1 MSFKS
6 LKNMSLAIVAGAV
19 FTVSAAA
26 PESYLEY
33 VATDGSAY
41 IDTGVIGKAGTKVE
55 AGMMWG
61 SISGDI
67 AFVGA
72 RNNTDGRYL
81 PIHVYDNKWWFGYKN
96 QKGGKGTP
104 AANTYYTV
112 VSEVTSAG
120 VYTLN
125 VNGET
130 FTEDYS
136 SSVGNYSS
144 GLPLYL
150 FALSR
155 ESNGVNNKAPAGTR
169 CYYLKIWQDGVLVR
183 DYKPCLHNGVV
194 ALYDAQNDTYTT
206 PSVGVLL
213 TKNMT
218 ITPSDPQWGKPLT
231 IADDITIDAERAHLA

>member
-1 MSFKS
+1 M
-6 LKNMSLAIVAGAV
+6 KNNVCNALRATAKTSRFASVVVLALAGAA
-19 FTVSAAA
+19 SALSARAAA

-33 VATDGSAY
+33 VATDGSSY

-112 VSEVTSAG
+112 TSEVTSAG

-125 VNGET
+125 VNGNT
-130 FTEDYS
+130 FSED
-136 SSVGNYSS
+136 
-144 GLPLYL
+144 
-150 FALSR
+150 
-155 ESNGVNNKAPAGTR
+155 
-169 CYYLKIWQDGVLVR
+169 
-183 DYKPCLHNGVV
+183 
-194 ALYDAQNDTYTT
+194 
-206 PSVGVLL
+206 
-213 TKNMT
+213 
-218 ITPSDPQWGKPLT
+218 
-231 IADDITIDAERAHLA
+231 

>member
-1 MSFKS
+1 MRKMIS
-6 LKNMSLAIVAGAV
+6 AVALLSTVGAAL
-19 FTVSAAA
+19 SARAAA

-112 VSEVTSAG
+112 TSEVTSAG

-125 VNGET
+125 VNDDT
-130 FTEDYS
+130 FSEDYS

-144 GLPLYL
+144 DLPLYL

-183 DYKPCLHNGVV
+183 DYKPCYHDGIVT
-194 ALYDAQNDTYTT
+194 LYDVQNDTYA
-206 PSVGVLL
+206 L
-213 TKNMT
+213 
-218 ITPSDPQWGKPLT
+218 PLP
-231 IADDITIDAERAHLA
+231 AR